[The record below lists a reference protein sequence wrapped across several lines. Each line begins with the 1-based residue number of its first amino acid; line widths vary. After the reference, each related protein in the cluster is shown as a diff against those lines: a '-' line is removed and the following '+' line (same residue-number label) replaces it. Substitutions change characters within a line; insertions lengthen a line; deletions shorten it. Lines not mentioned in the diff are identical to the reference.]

1 MKTYL
6 VGGAVRDELL
16 GLPIKDRDF
25 VVVGAR
31 QEELL
36 NLGFSQVGQ
45 DFPVFLHP
53 KSKEEYALARKE
65 RKIGPGHQGFTFDS
79 CENVSL
85 QEDLSRRDLTIN
97 AIAKKNN
104 GKLIDPFN
112 GVADLR
118 EKVLRHVSPAF
129 VEDPLRVLRV
139 ARFYARFA
147 ALGFSIANETLCLMR
162 EITESGELLSLS
174 AERVWQEV
182 SRALSEKCA
191 PAFFDCLRKVGALK
205 VLMPELDRL
214 FGVPQT
220 KKWHPEV
227 DTGVH
232 TLMVLKAACLL
243 SEDVSVRFA
252 ALTHDL
258 GKGLTPM
265 GEWPSH
271 KGHDVAGLNPLREL
285 CTRLKVPKK
294 TVLLAKLSCQYH
306 TQIHRVKECKE
317 IALLRLIE
325 RLDPFR
331 APERFSELLLT
342 LVSDARG
349 RLGCEA
355 ENYPQKDYLEQA
367 VKVLNELELKDVIE
381 NAKNENRDI
390 ANAIRRTRL
399 AALKSFIEENNE

>member
-1 MKTYL
+1 
-6 VGGAVRDELL
+6 
-16 GLPIKDRDF
+16 
-25 VVVGAR
+25 
-31 QEELL
+31 
-36 NLGFSQVGQ
+36 
-45 DFPVFLHP
+45 
-53 KSKEEYALARKE
+53 
-65 RKIGPGHQGFTFDS
+65 
-79 CENVSL
+79 
-85 QEDLSRRDLTIN
+85 
-97 AIAKKNN
+97 
-104 GKLIDPFN
+104 
-112 GVADLR
+112 
-118 EKVLRHVSPAF
+118 
-129 VEDPLRVLRV
+129 
-139 ARFYARFA
+139 
-147 ALGFSIANETLCLMR
+147 
-162 EITESGELLSLS
+162 
-174 AERVWQEV
+174 
-182 SRALSEKCA
+182 
-191 PAFFDCLRKVGALK
+191 
-205 VLMPELDRL
+205 MPELDRL

>member
-182 SRALSEKCA
+182 SRALSEECA